1 MSQLKSCLFKLL
13 DIFFTI
19 LQILRLFSIFT
30 SKYWVCLQ
38 FQYWQQKLSVDL
50 TNFYCVSIFPIL
62 KSAISYQSL
71 KNLLVGTLFD
81 TTQTIYQGPKGSTT
95 HSSDKKT
102 KWWTVSRLLTRI
114 WVIWAL
120 LSWSTEELHYFLME
134 LFLKHFV
141 TADKA
146 TDYLSQEEEEVVVM
160 VMTLAVADLKLVE
173 LFAARQLSSK
183 PLLRRPRAPVQL
195 HENLQCAS

>member
-1 MSQLKSCLFKLL
+1 
-13 DIFFTI
+13 
-19 LQILRLFSIFT
+19 
-30 SKYWVCLQ
+30 
-38 FQYWQQKLSVDL
+38 
-50 TNFYCVSIFPIL
+50 
-62 KSAISYQSL
+62 
-71 KNLLVGTLFD
+71 
-81 TTQTIYQGPKGSTT
+81 
-95 HSSDKKT
+95 
-102 KWWTVSRLLTRI
+102 
-114 WVIWAL
+114 
-120 LSWSTEELHYFLME
+120 ME

-146 TDYLSQEEEEVVVM
+146 TDYLSQEEVVVM